1 MSLPVIAKPDE
12 KKGVPVFS
20 GKVSFLPSSLLFDII
35 DAGVDLEELTIWFI
49 SMKQTAK
56 VEIK

>member
-1 MSLPVIAKPDE
+1 MDGFL
-12 KKGVPVFS
+12 VFS
-20 GKVSFLPSSLLFDII
+20 GKVAFLLSSLLFDII

-49 SMKQTAK
+49 SMKHTAK